1 MMSGS
6 IGIPS
11 VHPENFSQLHERGL
25 IPRGEIYSSSFLF
38 FSFQKKKNCQSS
50 MEWTFFLSNFEFTIP
65 WYPLEV
71 SLILKNN

>member
-11 VHPENFSQLHERGL
+11 VHPENFLQLHERGL

-38 FSFQKKKNCQSS
+38 FSFQKKKKLSVKYG
-50 MEWTFFLSNFEFTIP
+50 MDFFSVQF
-65 WYPLEV
+65 
-71 SLILKNN
+71 

>member
-38 FSFQKKKNCQSS
+38 FSFQKKKLSVKYG
-50 MEWTFFLSNFEFTIP
+50 MDFFSVQF
-65 WYPLEV
+65 
-71 SLILKNN
+71 